1 MKKALVTSICLA
13 AFGLCLY
20 GAVGLWQLRTATTTD
35 APLILANPMLRLT
48 SIGLYAE
55 NSQAPLDLGTVAGQ
69 IKDRLYLMIA
79 MGVVMFGV
87 CIWRYAPR
95 RTASISQPSYQA

>member
-35 APLILANPMLRLT
+35 APMILANPMLRLT
-48 SIGLYAE
+48 SIGLLAE
-55 NSQAPLDLGTVAGQ
+55 NSPTAVDLGTIAGQ

-79 MGVVMFGV
+79 IGVVTFGV
-87 CIWRYAPR
+87 CMWRFAPR
-95 RTASISQPSYQA
+95 RSATMSQPSYQA